1 MDPDLALLESLSASF
16 PLELEPME
24 LLDRWMAQEEYA
36 RWMAVE
42 PKWQPLEWV
51 CLRLALV

>member
-1 MDPDLALLESLSASF
+1 MDPDLAPLESLFASF

-24 LLDRWMAQEEYA
+24 LLDRWMAQEHV
-36 RWMAVE
+36 RLMAVE

-51 CLRLALV
+51 CLGLALE